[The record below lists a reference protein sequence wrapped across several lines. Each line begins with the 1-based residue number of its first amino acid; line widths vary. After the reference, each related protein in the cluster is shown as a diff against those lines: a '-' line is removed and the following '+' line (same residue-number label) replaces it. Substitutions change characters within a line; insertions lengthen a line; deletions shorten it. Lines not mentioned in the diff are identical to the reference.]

1 MVLRLAFCCLIA
13 LHLMVAPATAGA
25 AHLRVIDG
33 DTLEIDGRRFR
44 LSGIDAP
51 ERAQI
56 CTRAGLAWGCGQ
68 AAAAAL
74 RAKIGDAAVLCA
86 GEERDSYGRIVATCT
101 LGNGTD
107 LNGWM
112 VERGWAMAYRWY
124 SETYVAA
131 EERAE
136 AARSGI
142 WGAAFSPPWKWR
154 AAQRRAADA
163 LKKPR
168 P

>member
-1 MVLRLAFCCLIA
+1 MAPRLAFCLLIA
-13 LHLMVAPATAGA
+13 LHLAVAPVAARA

-44 LSGIDAP
+44 LLGIDAP

-68 AAAAAL
+68 AAAAL
-74 RAKIGDAAVLCA
+74 RAKIGDGAVLCA
-86 GEERDSYGRIVATCT
+86 GEDRDSYGRIVAVCT
-101 LGNGTD
+101 LEYDID

-112 VERGWAMAYRWY
+112 VECGWAMAYRRY
-124 SETYVAA
+124 SKTYVAA

-136 AARSGI
+136 AAGKGI
-142 WGAAFSPPWKWR
+142 WAAVFSPPWKGR
-154 AAQRRAADA
+154 AAQCYAAHPP
-163 LKKPR
+163 KKSR